1 MAEENSFQGVYKMS
15 NLTGAVYCLS
25 DLEGFIPKF
34 TGDVETAK
42 IVQLLGTYSATS
54 EQDDAF
60 FNTNGF
66 VFCGDAMDRGEE
78 SIRIVKRFTE
88 LKEKE
93 KYSNNIC
100 LLAGN
105 RDANKLRLIDEFALK
120 EKVKTVIA
128 EAETIEA
135 AITAIEDAPFL
146 YDSKDV
152 FNCLVAQ
159 EPWKLTTEKVSD
171 KNTFETRADFIF
183 KATMGCPKYQ
193 ELYTKEF
200 TTLFGLDFKLAS
212 FHKFFVLFWN
222 VMLGLVNVTEKI
234 PLKPYQGLYIKYAKC
249 WDVIAHITTPG
260 DKVIVASHSGLPFDN
275 KEFKFYLP
283 SVFGEGDKQYL
294 TNGNL
299 SEEIGV
305 LNGSFREVITNVVS
319 NLTDTSLKR
328 AVVKTKTVSEG
339 GKNVE
344 QFQEFEKNADTFIT
358 KLIYNSAHHDDVSK
372 GSPMSSST
380 SLLENGPKM
389 LALKLKGKKD
399 SQLPIY
405 NVFGHQP
412 VGITPVIAISNDMYN
427 ICIDISKAE
436 TIDYANKTTYTVL
449 KFTQGVQSVF
459 GYYAGVTDGKTN
471 SEFIYHR
478 PLEQADTSSS
488 LLVNMHDTKWSHEL
502 VAVQES
508 LNPFSRPLVIDQ
520 REYTLKPPPKQPD
533 AIPDNK
539 TLIITTG
546 DTSDADGFIALA
558 QYAKTGADV
567 CFVINL
573 SYVSDPLC
581 EENNYDLESTEGK
594 NEFGLGFK
602 GGRRDDTVKLIKMC
616 IDKCTAIFNEN
627 KPENTQSTINFLFKG
642 VESYFYN
649 TINPFHPSKL
659 NKDDT
664 IYNYTEEKT
673 EPRSQF
679 DLETLQNYNKIF
691 VDMNGSCAFMN
702 YKTEFIN
709 KFNEVKEKVKG
720 LYVMGGI
727 LLHEPIQ
734 TIAVPFL
741 NRLPCATM
749 NQVYAPKG
757 AWKLMKWFIDNKK
770 PIYFVSNNEVNKNA
784 DFKSVKLFDNGE
796 KNYEN
801 LANILWPFNEKQFTG
816 TTLNTMIKNYY
827 VDIYTK
833 SNLKFAKEA
842 KLFDPMVANVLIK
855 HIRNLPSGIQAPV
868 YTSSDFAIKIV
879 DNVYEVKYKDIY
891 GFLDDLFTLSKNDRF
906 ELKPAKLVYDTKYGS
921 TILCSPTDTITTTVD
936 VYNTLR
942 GLSTNTITQ
951 ETFGK
956 IADQIN
962 KPATKPIATGGSR
975 KKTTSAKTKRSKKID
990 T

>member
-1 MAEENSFQGVYKMS
+1 M
-15 NLTGAVYCLS
+15 S

-54 EQDDAF
+54 EQDGAF

-88 LKEKE
+88 LKEK
-93 KYSNNIC
+93 YSDNIC

-120 EKVKTVIA
+120 EEVQKKVSAAT
-128 EAETIEA
+128 TIEA
-135 AITAIEDAPFL
+135 AITAIDDEPFL
-146 YDSKDV
+146 YDSKNV
-152 FNCLVAQ
+152 FKCLVAQ

-200 TTLFGLDFKLAS
+200 TTLFGLDFTPEFTS

-222 VMLGLVNVTEKI
+222 VMLGLVDVSKI
-234 PLKPYQGLYIKYAKC
+234 GDLNPYHNLYIKYAKC
-249 WDVIAHITTPG
+249 WDVIAHITTPSN
-260 DKVIVASHSGLPFDN
+260 KIIVASHSGLPFDN

-283 SVFGEGDKQYL
+283 SAFGEGDKQYL
-294 TNGNL
+294 TNDKL
-299 SEEIGV
+299 SEKIGV
-305 LNGSFREVITNVVS
+305 LNGSFREVIADVVAKII
-319 NLTDTSLKR
+319 NKTLKR
-328 AVVKTKTVSEG
+328 A
-339 GKNVE
+339 
-344 QFQEFEKNADTFIT
+344 ADTPIT

-389 LALKLKGKKD
+389 LALKLKDKTG

-412 VGITPVIAISNDMYN
+412 VGITPVIAKSGDMYN

-436 TIDYANKTTYTVL
+436 TVDYANKTTYTVL
-449 KFTQGVQSVF
+449 KFTPGVQSVF
-459 GYYAGVTDGKTN
+459 GYYAGVTD
-471 SEFIYHR
+471 FIYHR

-488 LLVNMHDTKWSHEL
+488 LLVNMHDTKWSRDL

-508 LNPFSRPLVIDQ
+508 LNPFSRPLVINQ
-520 REYTLKPPPKQPD
+520 REYTLEPPPKQPD

-573 SYVSDPLC
+573 SYVSNPLH
-581 EENNYDLESTEGK
+581 EEQNDLESTEEK
-594 NEFGLGFK
+594 NEYGLGFK
-602 GGRRDDTVKLIKMC
+602 GGYRNDAVKLINMC

-627 KPENTQSTINFLFKG
+627 RPENTPQNTQSTINFLFKEG
-642 VESYFYN
+642 KSYFYN
-649 TINPFHPSKL
+649 TINPFHHSKL

-664 IYNYTEEKT
+664 IYKYTEEKA
-673 EPRSQF
+673 EPKSQF
-679 DLETLQNYNKIF
+679 DLGTLQTYNKIF

-702 YKTEFIN
+702 YGTEFIN
-709 KFNEVKEKVKG
+709 NLTKVTVKVQG

-727 LLHEPIQ
+727 LLHEAIQ
-734 TIAVPFL
+734 TITVPFL

-749 NQVYAPKG
+749 NQVYAPEG
-757 AWKLMKWFIDNKK
+757 AWNLMKWFIDNKK

-784 DFKSVKLFDNGE
+784 DFKSVKLFDNGNGE
-796 KNYEN
+796 QNYEN
-801 LANILWPFNEKQFTG
+801 LANILWPFNHERFTG
-816 TTLNTMIKNYY
+816 HTLKTMIKNYY
-827 VDIYTK
+827 VDIYTT
-833 SNLKFAKEA
+833 SNFAKEA
-842 KLFDPMVANVLIK
+842 KLFDPMVANVLIR
-855 HIRNLPSGIQAPV
+855 HIRNPPSDIQAPV
-868 YTSSDFAIKIV
+868 YTPSDSAIKIV

-921 TILCSPTDTITTTVD
+921 TILCSPDDNITITDTVVD
-936 VYNTLR
+936 VYNKLGTL
-942 GLSTNTITQ
+942 SKNDITQ

-956 IADQIN
+956 IAAQIN
-962 KPATKPIATGGSR
+962 KPIATGGR